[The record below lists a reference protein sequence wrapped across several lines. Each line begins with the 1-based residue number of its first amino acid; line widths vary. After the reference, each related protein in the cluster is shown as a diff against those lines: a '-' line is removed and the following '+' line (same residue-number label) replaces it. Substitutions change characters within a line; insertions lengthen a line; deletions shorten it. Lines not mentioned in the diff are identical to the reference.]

1 VIATL
6 LIVLLVFVSGCTSD
20 ILTKA
25 GVGDFGGRQIS
36 TDPST
41 FTCDYDENRLKTSP
55 EFSGWFNTSCH
66 YNEFC
71 GWFESNDLL
80 PKPTPT
86 VECIN
91 CSFDTWLSVQPPTPV
106 PTPCPVRT
114 QKTARVTGT
123 PPAAVSS
130 GNGDSFGADADNRK
144 VSFTIDCSMRKA
156 EVLTGETETR
166 IVKVKGDVPFLMTR
180 NWDKKPLI
188 DGLQVYGST
197 ITGEGAKLDLYS
209 EWDHACTSEHCVP
222 CHYIYKGPVW
232 IGATIMHDP
241 KNAPDDW
248 QVILLPAA
256 ETTNALGSGSLVGYV
271 TTLEPTCPVS
281 AELTT
286 PTLVTTVSSCFAAGD
301 WKHMPL
307 NDGSQIIFTTNEPN
321 VALDSKAVFH
331 ISG

>member
-1 VIATL
+1 MATS

-25 GVGDFGGRQIS
+25 GVRDFGGKQIS
-36 TDPST
+36 SDPST

-55 EFSGWFNTSCH
+55 EFSGWFNRSCH

-80 PKPTPT
+80 PKPTQT

-91 CSFDTWLSVQPPTPV
+91 CSFDTWQSVQPPTPA

-114 QKTARVTGT
+114 QKSRVSGT
-123 PPAAVSS
+123 PAVAQSS
-130 GNGDSFGADADNRK
+130 RTSDTLRADEENRK
-144 VSFTIDCSMRKA
+144 VSFTIDCTMTKM
-156 EVLTGETETR
+156 EILTGETEKR
-166 IVKVKGDVPFLMTR
+166 VVKVKGDVPFLMTR

-188 DGLQVYGST
+188 DGLQAYGST
-197 ITGEGAKLDLYS
+197 VTGEGAKLDLYS

-232 IGATIMHDP
+232 IGATLMHDP
-241 KNAPDDW
+241 KNAHEDW
-248 QVILLPAA
+248 QVILLPSG

-271 TTLEPTCPVS
+271 TNLELTCPLS

-286 PTLVTTVSSCFAAGD
+286 PTLVTAVHSCFVAGD

-307 NDGSQIIFTTNEPN
+307 ADGSQLIFTTNEPN
-321 VALDSKAVFH
+321 VVLDSKAVFH
-331 ISG
+331 ING